1 MPTPL
6 LDLLPILALGK
17 RLDGC
22 NPRYEAVVRAIR
34 NMPKSGTRTV
44 GYLGGLDAFVTVDQV
59 AGKMARLP
67 YIKTVFPKASAVVR
81 CDIHGLSEVTVG
93 HIWPRALGGIIL
105 KGQNVNIRLECKQ
118 CNEEKYSLLTP
129 AQVAYA
135 RRLLVPYEW

>member
-22 NPRYEAVVRAIR
+22 NPRYEAVVKAIR
-34 NMPKSGTRTV
+34 NMPKSGTRAV

-67 YIKTVFPKASAVVR
+67 YIKSIFPKASAVVR

-135 RRLLVPYEW
+135 RRLLVPYAW